1 MALPPSFPGQMSY
14 NLSQQTIIE
23 SRKER
28 GEGASLYPVRLLPSF
43 FKLDD
48 VGEMVARRVRGP
60 SWMLSLRVRLRSV
73 G

>member
-28 GEGASLYPVRLLPSF
+28 EGASLYPVRLLPSF

-48 VGEMVARRVRGP
+48 VGGMVARRVGVRP
-60 SWMLSLRVRLRSV
+60 SCCR
-73 G
+73 